1 MTSRVMTPSLAAE
14 TRPWCLSIVAG
25 SLAGQNF
32 PLSDSVLIGRTGQ
45 VDIALPEASVS
56 RRHCHL
62 FRKRGG
68 YWVADL
74 GATNPT
80 LVNGLQITLSPAF
93 DGDMLRLGDLDARV
107 LAPSNPDNPLPQGHG
122 QRADTDSLTGL
133 ASRSEFRRLMEQSF
147 EAKAGPDS
155 LRMLVLDLDHFKH
168 VVDRFSLGAGDDALA
183 AVGKL
188 IQDQLPDGA
197 AAGRIGGEEF
207 ALLLP
212 RTSAEEAKR
221 IAERLRTSIAAMQ
234 LLEDGEPINFTT
246 SVGAAAVRA
255 TDSKVDTLYAR
266 ADSALYE
273 AKRLGRNRVV
283 AFPDA

>member
-93 DGDMLRLGDLDARV
+93 DGDMLRLGSV
-107 LAPSNPDNPLPQGHG
+107 Q
-122 QRADTDSLTGL
+122 
-133 ASRSEFRRLMEQSF
+133 SR
-147 EAKAGPDS
+147 
-155 LRMLVLDLDHFKH
+155 
-168 VVDRFSLGAGDDALA
+168 
-183 AVGKL
+183 
-188 IQDQLPDGA
+188 
-197 AAGRIGGEEF
+197 
-207 ALLLP
+207 
-212 RTSAEEAKR
+212 
-221 IAERLRTSIAAMQ
+221 
-234 LLEDGEPINFTT
+234 
-246 SVGAAAVRA
+246 
-255 TDSKVDTLYAR
+255 
-266 ADSALYE
+266 
-273 AKRLGRNRVV
+273 
-283 AFPDA
+283 

>member
-1 MTSRVMTPSLAAE
+1 MTPSMAAE

-25 SLAGQNF
+25 GMAGQNF
-32 PLSDSVLIGRTGQ
+32 PLTDSVLIGRTGQ
-45 VDIALPEASVS
+45 VDITLGEASVS

-80 LVNGLQITLSPAF
+80 LVNGLQITLSPVF
-93 DGDMLRLGDLDARV
+93 DGDMLRLGDLDARL
-107 LAPSNPDNPLPQGHG
+107 LAPSNPDNPLPYGHREDSG
-122 QRADTDSLTGL
+122 VDSLTGIE
-133 ASRSEFRRLMEQSF
+133 SRARFRQRMEESF
-147 EAKAGPDS
+147 DPKRGPDG
-155 LRMLVLDLDHFKH
+155 LRMVALDLDHFKH

-197 AAGRIGGEEF
+197 YAGRIGGEEF

-212 RTSAEEAKR
+212 DTGKDEAMR
-221 IAERLRTSIAAMQ
+221 IAERLRTAIAAMQ
-234 LLEDGEPINFTT
+234 LLEDGEPISFTA
-246 SVGAAAVRA
+246 SVGVAAVRA
-255 TDSKVDTLYAR
+255 TDTKVDTLYAR

>member
-1 MTSRVMTPSLAAE
+1 M
-14 TRPWCLSIVAG
+14 
-25 SLAGQNF
+25 AGQNF
-32 PLSDSVLIGRTGQ
+32 ALSDSVLIGRTGQ
-45 VDIALPEASVS
+45 VDITLGEASVS

-80 LVNGLQITLSPAF
+80 LVNGLQITLSPVF

-122 QRADTDSLTGL
+122 PQADTDSLTGL
-133 ASRSEFRRLMEQSF
+133 DTRPKFRRNMEDKF
-147 EAKAGPDS
+147 DPKRGPDG
-155 LRMLVLDLDHFKH
+155 LRLIAFDLDHFKH
-168 VVDRFSLGAGDDALA
+168 VIDRFSLGAGDDALA

-188 IQDQLPDGA
+188 VQDHLPA
-197 AAGRIGGEEF
+197 SACAGRIGGEEF
-207 ALLLP
+207 AILLP
-212 RTSAEEAKR
+212 NTSSDEAMR
-221 IAERLRTSIAAMQ
+221 IAERLRTAIAAMQ

-246 SVGAAAVRA
+246 SVGVASVRS
-255 TDSKVDTLYAR
+255 TDTKVDTLYAR